1 MSAEPRPLVVSLG
14 GINIDL
20 VTLADRFPTP
30 GETVVG
36 RRFLTYPGGKGAN
49 QAVAAAR
56 MGAPTAMVG
65 RVGADLF
72 GPQVTASLAAAG
84 VDVSAVAVASGLSTG
99 IAVISIDAAG
109 QNQIIQV
116 LGANDTCG
124 AAEAEQVSNLLD
136 SLSVLLLQLEVSV
149 ELSRQAAQAAA
160 AAGKTVILDPSPVR
174 PLPAAFYDCCSIITP
189 NETDAAALVGFPV
202 TDLDSAARAAAT
214 LLSRGV
220 SAAIITLGEQGA
232 YYATA
237 AGGGQHQ
244 PPLPVNA
251 VDSVGAGDAFN
262 GALAAALAAG
272 QTLPQAVQLAAAAG
286 ALAVTKVG
294 AQDAMPTRQEVTA
307 FLRSRGIG

>member
-1 MSAEPRPLVVSLG
+1 MAEERRPLVVSLG

-20 VTLADRFPTP
+20 VAVTDRFPAA

-65 RVGADLF
+65 RVGDDLF
-72 GPQVTASLAAAG
+72 GPQVTDSLAAAG
-84 VDVSAVAVASGLSTG
+84 VDVSAVAVAPGVNTG

-124 AAEAEQVSNLLD
+124 AAEAERVRSLLD

-149 ELSRQAAQAAA
+149 KLSLQVAQAAA

-202 TDLDSAARAAAT
+202 TDLDSAARAADT

-220 SAAIITLGEQGA
+220 GAAIVTLGEQGA

-237 AGGGQHQ
+237 DGGEYQ
-244 PPLPVNA
+244 PPFPVNA

-262 GALAAALAAG
+262 GALAAALADG
-272 QTLPQAVQLAAAAG
+272 QTLPQAVQRAAAAG

-294 AQDAMPTRQEVTA
+294 AQDAMPTRQEVAA

>member
-1 MSAEPRPLVVSLG
+1 MSDEPRPLVVSLG

-20 VTLADRFPTP
+20 VTVADRFPAA

-84 VDVSAVAVASGLSTG
+84 VDVSAVAVAPGLSTG

-124 AAEAEQVSNLLD
+124 AAEAERVSNLLD

-149 ELSRQAAQAAA
+149 ELSLQAAQAAA

-174 PLPAAFYDCCSIITP
+174 PLPAAFYHCCSIITP

-202 TDLDSAARAAAT
+202 TDLASAAKAAAA

-220 SAAIITLGEQGA
+220 GAAIITLGEQGA

-237 AGGGQHQ
+237 GGGGQHQ
-244 PPLPVNA
+244 PPFPVNA

-286 ALAVTKVG
+286 ALAVTQVG
-294 AQDAMPTRQEVTA
+294 AQDAMPTRQEVTT
-307 FLRSRGIG
+307 FLHSRGIG